1 MSSEKSVTVKF
12 RKYFKVGKTSP
23 EPIRPENIKVN
34 ITSKKHQHK
43 EPNFLALCVLW
54 AHFQACRQGL
64 LTEDQL
70 APWEQFE
77 EIEEQTHTDN
87 SVNTQKYWTEFL
99 RHIITDASWTTWIT
113 KPEEVKMR
121 AIDAYS
127 KLQIDTGI
135 LLPQDEEKE
144 PPTGYRRLILMF
156 R

>member
-23 EPIRPENIKVN
+23 EPIRPENVKVN
-34 ITSKKHQHK
+34 ITSKEQPHK
-43 EPNFLALCVLW
+43 EPNFLALCILW

-77 EIEEQTHTDN
+77 EIQGQIYTDN
-87 SVNTQKYWTEFL
+87 FVNVQKYWTEFL
-99 RHIITDASWTTWIT
+99 NHIITDASWTTWIT
-113 KPEEVKMR
+113 KPEEVKRR

-127 KLQIDTGI
+127 KLQIDTEI
-135 LLPQDEEKE
+135 PLAQDEASK
-144 PPTGYRRLILMF
+144 PQRGYRRLTLMF